1 MLTNFPT
8 PKTYNLAGLRAF
20 KFLPRAAVNAYPGI
34 FNSQILTPIGI
45 NSGFDWLNGYATPK
59 TLVFTEE
66 VKESENGK
74 YYEQQ
79 IAGFAPGDR
88 LDLIDL
94 MDLMDAQDFIV
105 QIKDSNNQNR
115 IVGTHGYPLTF
126 SSSYNSGSGIDEAK
140 GYNFK
145 FSGVSIFRAPVY

>member
-8 PKTYNLAGLRAF
+8 PKTYNLAGLRTF
-20 KFLPRAAVNAYPGI
+20 KFIPRAAVNAWPGI
-34 FNSQILTPIGI
+34 FNSQILSSIGI
-45 NSGFDWLNGYATPK
+45 ISGFAWLNGYATPN
-59 TLVFTEE
+59 TLLFTEE

-79 IAGFAPGDR
+79 IIGFAPGDK

-94 MDLMDAQDFIV
+94 MDLMDAQEFIV
-105 QIKDSNNQNR
+105 QVKDSKNQNR
-115 IVGTHGYPLTF
+115 LIGSHGFPLTF
-126 SSSYNSGSGIDEAK
+126 SSSYSSGSGIEEAK